1 MKTSAPV
8 FWSIHHM
15 SRVSAAFI
23 TIITHLPEISLQP
36 EVISILFFQ
45 IAWFGPNILQPNNI
59 LKKYLKS
66 SHLDAPLTSKL
77 HQEALIFPRCYA
89 TSATR
94 INKLHNSVIRS
105 DDAGPALTVQTHS
118 AVHRRR
124 LSTARHPRGDLT
136 SRRLQ
141 PMRREKRLPLSA
153 AETPGRKWFINKVCQ
168 MIKIN
173 IMSRL
178 VTYVPVTPCE
188 DWNHD
193 CAFYYDE
200 SHQRVASSPI
210 LTNSLLRKQHI

>member
-118 AVHRRR
+118 AVHTPPPQHR
-124 LSTARHPRGDLT
+124 
-136 SRRLQ
+136 
-141 PMRREKRLPLSA
+141 SA
-153 AETPGRKWFINKVCQ
+153 PSWR
-168 MIKIN
+168 
-173 IMSRL
+173 SD
-178 VTYVPVTPCE
+178 VTPASANE
-188 DWNHD
+188 EGE
-193 CAFYYDE
+193 ATAT
-200 SHQRVASSPI
+200 QRSRD
-210 LTNSLLRKQHI
+210 TW